1 MLFRRSLS
9 VLRREIIKIQGGK
22 NLIDS
27 CAANSTKVLPHN
39 VFSHTH
45 SKRDGVYVCVYVC
58 AYINF
63 FFVIPFFPL
72 AKVFFFLF
80 FCFFLFL
87 FIITHTHHT
96 VVIDHLRYRGM
107 WDREII
113 GSQLFHVF
121 LLSFSAERTIPL
133 TDKDDLLV

>member
-1 MLFRRSLS
+1 
-9 VLRREIIKIQGGK
+9 VEKISSTAAPQTQRK
-22 NLIDS
+22 FFLI
-27 CAANSTKVLPHN
+27 T
-39 VFSHTH
+39 FSHTLTA
-45 SKRDGVYVCVYVC
+45 REMGYVCVCVW

-63 FFVIPFFPL
+63 FFLIPFFPL

-80 FCFFLFL
+80 SYFFLFL

-121 LLSFSAERTIPL
+121 RRSFSAERTIPL
-133 TDKDDLLV
+133 TEKDDLLV